1 MPIFKKGIEIP
12 TVEFVK
18 PKGSVKYAWLK
29 DWQVGDCIE
38 VATEKE
44 VQRID
49 NAVRKHGFAGARG
62 KLSRRAVNE
71 NDQKFYRIWR
81 VA

>member
-1 MPIFKKGIEIP
+1 
-12 TVEFVK
+12 
-18 PKGSVKYAWLK
+18 
-29 DWQVGDCIE
+29 
-38 VATEKE
+38 
-44 VQRID
+44 
-49 NAVRKHGFAGARG
+49 VRKHGFAGARG